1 MSELDR
7 PELAGKSVLVV
18 DDDADSREMIAAV
31 LERSGAVVSMAESAP
46 EAFAAFQRE
55 RPNVVLLD
63 LGLPDEDGFSLLKR
77 LRESPGRDGADAV
90 AAIALTG
97 YGSPED
103 RDQTRRAG
111 FQAHLVKPIGLSDM
125 LDCVVEVLLSRSSPS
140 LR

>member
-1 MSELDR
+1 MLGSF
-7 PELAGKSVLVV
+7 VV

-46 EAFAAFQRE
+46 EALAAFQRK

-63 LGLPDEDGFSLLKR
+63 LGLPDEDGFSLLRR
-77 LRESPGRDGADAV
+77 LRESPGGGGADV
-90 AAIALTG
+90 VPAIALTG

-125 LDCVVEVLLSRSSPS
+125 LDCVVKLLRSRSGPS
-140 LR
+140 HL

>member
-1 MSELDR
+1 VSELDR

-18 DDDADSREMIAAV
+18 DDDADSREMLAAV

-55 RPNVVLLD
+55 RPHVVLLD
-63 LGLPDEDGFSLLKR
+63 LGLPDEDGFSLIKR
-77 LRESPGRDGADAV
+77 LRELSGRDGANV
-90 AAIALTG
+90 VPAIALTG

-103 RDQTRRAG
+103 RDQTRSAG

-125 LDCVVEVLLSRSSPS
+125 LDCVVKLLRSRSGPS
-140 LR
+140 HL